1 MGKGILGA
9 TLTHQFEICRG
20 IEIIES
26 LHNESLSLKNEYENY
41 IAEMSPEDYQSKFGW
56 SKESAPR
63 FEVESGDLYEH
74 EWGDAD
80 FIYVNCACFDD

>member
-1 MGKGILGA
+1 
-9 TLTHQFEICRG
+9 
-20 IEIIES
+20 
-26 LHNESLSLKNEYENY
+26 
-41 IAEMSPEDYQSKFGW
+41 MSPEDYQSKFGW

-63 FEVESGDLYEH
+63 FEVECGDLYEH